1 MAPIWRKEE
10 TDERIVI
17 AEKRCCRVFVVRKWK
32 YGVILE
38 TGEETLFD
46 LDTDSGETTNLI
58 DVLPEMAGQMREL
71 ASEWNDRLAKR
82 RGELAQGVEVTLTDE
97 ETHRLRAL
105 GYLQ

>member
-1 MAPIWRKEE
+1 
-10 TDERIVI
+10 
-17 AEKRCCRVFVVRKWK
+17 
-32 YGVILE
+32 
-38 TGEETLFD
+38 
-46 LDTDSGETTNLI
+46 
-58 DVLPEMAGQMREL
+58 MREL